1 MRAASQLAIAAVAI
15 AASLGAACDKKRV
28 RRTYEPPTN
37 GAMFTVLQGLQGR
50 AQSFRAE
57 TVMDYWLGDDRQKGT
72 VKIMA
77 ERGKKIRINAL
88 NPAGDSPAMDFACDG
103 TNFQM
108 VDFIKDCQLT
118 GPCDATSVEQFF
130 RIAIEPDAFIDVAT
144 GGAPILGE
152 VADASEVSTWDGKV
166 GAERLELTSA
176 TTKQTVWLGRPG
188 TWAVV
193 RTDVSDAAGKL
204 QWRLENKNFA
214 MMKYSETEEGTGT
227 AAIYLPG
234 KSRFVAPGE
243 KSDLLIV
250 WGARDVNIEIPDD
263 KFTFEIPPGL
273 PMCGAAASPP
283 PAK

>member
-1 MRAASQLAIAAVAI
+1 MLAALV
-15 AASLGAACDKKRV
+15 AASLGAGCDKKRV
-28 RRTYEPPTN
+28 RRGYEAPTE
-37 GAMFTVLQGLQGR
+37 GEMFTVLQGLQGR

-77 ERGKKIRINAL
+77 ERGKKMRINAL

-152 VADASEVSTWDGKV
+152 VADATAVSPWDGKQ
-166 GAERLELTSA
+166 GAERLELTSP
-176 TTKQTVWLGRPG
+176 TTKQTVWLGGRAHG
-188 TWAVV
+188 WAVV
-193 RTDVSDAAGKL
+193 RTEVSDAAGKL
-204 QWRLENKNFA
+204 QWRLDNKDFS
-214 MMKYSETEEGTGT
+214 KLT
-227 AAIYLPG
+227 AGSQTFYVPA
-234 KSRFVAPGE
+234 KSWFRAPSE
-243 KSDLLIV
+243 KSDLLIQ
-250 WGARDVNIEIPDD
+250 WESRQVNVEIPDD
-263 KFTFEIPPGL
+263 KFTFEIPDV
-273 PMCGAAASPP
+273 PMCGTAAGPST

>member
-1 MRAASQLAIAAVAI
+1 MRGANVLAFAAVVGALG
-15 AASLGAACDKKRV
+15 SLTACDKKRV
-28 RRTYEPPTN
+28 RRSYEAPTN
-37 GAMFTVLQGLQGR
+37 GAMLTVLQGLQGR

-72 VKIMA
+72 VLIMA

-144 GGAPILGE
+144 GGAPVLGE
-152 VADASEVSTWDGKV
+152 VADATAISTWDGSL
-166 GAERLELTSA
+166 GAERMVLTSPSA
-176 TTKQTVWLGRPG
+176 QQTVWLGGRANG
-188 TWAVV
+188 WAVV

-204 QWRLENKNFA
+204 QWRLENKDFS
-214 MMKYSETEEGTGT
+214 KLT
-227 AAIYLPG
+227 AGSQTFYVPA

-243 KSDLLIV
+243 ESDLLIK
-250 WGARDVNIEIPDD
+250 WESRQVNVEIPDD
-263 KFTFEIPPGL
+263 KFTFEIPDV
-273 PMCGAAASPP
+273 PMCGGAASPTP
-283 PAK
+283 PEK